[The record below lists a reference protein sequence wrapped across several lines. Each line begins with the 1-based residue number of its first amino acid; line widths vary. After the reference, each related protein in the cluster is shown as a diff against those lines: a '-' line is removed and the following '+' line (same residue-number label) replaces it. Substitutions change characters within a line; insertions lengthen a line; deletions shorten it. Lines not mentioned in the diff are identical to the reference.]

1 MTDQARPEG
10 LNLRDWLARVADL
23 PGLGDVGVSQDE
35 QRVLL
40 ELARI
45 AAHQSERIAAP
56 ITTYLVG
63 LSLAGRPPQE
73 RAAALQAFVS
83 ALDDQPAG

>member
-10 LNLRDWLARVADL
+10 LNLRAWLARVATLPDL
-23 PGLGDVGVSQDE
+23 ADVGVSPDE

-56 ITTYLVG
+56 ITTYLIG
-63 LSLAGRPPQE
+63 LALAGRAPQE

-83 ALDDQPAG
+83 ALDDHPAS

>member
-10 LNLRDWLARVADL
+10 LNLRAWLSRVADL
-23 PGLGDVGVSQDE
+23 PGLAEVTVSQDE

-63 LSLAGRPPQE
+63 LSLAGRTPQE